1 MGNSCVYQTL
11 PAKAA
16 AALLAA
22 SVLLAQAQ
30 AAPFVPSQTFK
41 TGTKIACVLEKQ
53 LDSSKLAYGDAF
65 KLRVVDTSH
74 PALVGSEI
82 HGYITDVQQ
91 PAGLNRARVGFFL
104 TSIHLS
110 NGSKKSISA
119 YVVNRRV
126 VQINP
131 VAQQASRQQL
141 SPMAGVP
148 NGTVTPGPIAWQ
160 MRVGTSG
167 PVTVNESHS
176 GSLGGYIYATSAH
189 EPIVVP
195 AGTSVTVEL
204 AASLTIP

>member
-1 MGNSCVYQTL
+1 MFQTL

-22 SVLLAQAQ
+22 TALLAQAQ

-41 TGTKIACVLEKQ
+41 AGTKIACVLDEH
-53 LDSSKLAYGDAF
+53 LDSSKLSYGANF

-91 PAGLNRARVGFFL
+91 PAGLNRARIGFFL
-104 TSIHLS
+104 TTIHLP

-176 GSLGGYIYATSAH
+176 ASLGGYIYATSAH
-189 EPIVVP
+189 ESIVVP
-195 AGTSVTVEL
+195 AGTSVIIEL
-204 AASLTIP
+204 ASALTIP